1 MVFDGILLPIMVSAA
16 PSAARFLEGSTVEVL
31 QNISRSRPPKCALFD
46 FDGTLSLIR
55 EGWPQIMI
63 PMMVAVLKESGSG
76 ESDEELESVVTDFV
90 TELTGR
96 QTIYQMI
103 RLAEELEARGGTPA
117 SPQEYKS
124 RYLDLL
130 MEKIRHRRRRLR
142 TGEALPADYLVPGS
156 VQMLTALKEQ
166 GVHLYLA
173 SGTDEEYVRE
183 EARLLGMDG
192 FFGSHIYGARE
203 DYANHSKR
211 QVIERILQENR
222 IDGASLVGFG
232 DGYVEIENVKTCGG
246 IAIALATDEAN
257 PGGAPDPWK
266 RTRLRSAGADLLVP
280 DFRDWR
286 VLTRCL
292 FRRV

>member
-1 MVFDGILLPIMVSAA
+1 MAMTTPANPG
-16 PSAARFLEGSTVEVL
+16 FLERSTVEVL
-31 QNISRSRPPKCALFD
+31 QDVSRAQPPRCALFD

-55 EGWPQIMI
+55 EGWPQVMI
-63 PMMVAVLKESGSG
+63 PMMAAILKRSGTHESH
-76 ESDEELESVVTDFV
+76 EELERVVTDFV

-103 RLAEELEARGGTPA
+103 RLAEELEKRGGEPA
-117 SPQEYKS
+117 DPQEYKS

-142 TGEALPADYLVPGS
+142 TGKALPVDYLVPGS
-156 VQMLTALKEQ
+156 VQMLRALRQ
-166 GVHLYLA
+166 RGVQLYLA
-173 SGTDEEYVRE
+173 SGTDEHYVRE
-183 EARLLGMDG
+183 EARLLELDG
-192 FFGSHIYGARE
+192 FFGRHIYGARE

-211 QVIERILQENR
+211 MVIKRILRENQ

-246 IAIALATDEAN
+246 IAVALATDEAN

-266 RTRLRSAGADLLVP
+266 RTRLSAAGADLLVP

-286 VLTRCL
+286 VLIRCL
-292 FRRV
+292 FQRA

>member
-1 MVFDGILLPIMVSAA
+1 MVATTPAIP
-16 PSAARFLEGSTVEVL
+16 RYLETSSVEVL
-31 QNISRSRPPKCALFD
+31 RDVSRTRPPRCALFD

-55 EGWPQIMI
+55 EGWPQVMI
-63 PMMVAVLKESGSG
+63 PMMVDILKESGTR
-76 ESDEELESVVTDFV
+76 ESDGELERVVTDFV

-103 RLAEELEARGGTPA
+103 RLAEELEERGGTPA
-117 SPQEYKS
+117 DPQEYKS

-142 TGEALPADYLVPGS
+142 TGKAFPRDYMVPGS
-156 VQMLTALKEQ
+156 VQILRALREQ
-166 GVHLYLA
+166 GVQLYLA
-173 SGTDEEYVRE
+173 SGTDEDYVRE
-183 EARLLGMDG
+183 EARLLELDG

-211 QVIERILQENR
+211 QVIERILLENR

-232 DGYVEIENVKTCGG
+232 DGYVEIENVKSCGG
-246 IAIALATDEAN
+246 VAVAVATDEAN

-266 RTRLRSAGADLLVP
+266 RARLSAAGADLLVP

-286 VLTRCL
+286 ILIRCL
-292 FRRV
+292 FQRA

>member
-1 MVFDGILLPIMVSAA
+1 MVTTTPAS
-16 PSAARFLEGSTVEVL
+16 PRFLEASSVEVL
-31 QNISRSRPPKCALFD
+31 RDPSRTQVPRCALFD

-55 EGWPQIMI
+55 EGWPQVMI
-63 PMMVAVLKESGSG
+63 PMMVAILKQSGTR
-76 ESDEELESVVTDFV
+76 ESDEELERVVTDFV

-103 RLAEELEARGGTPA
+103 RLAEELEKRGGRPGD
-117 SPQEYKS
+117 PQEYKN

-142 TGEALPADYLVPGS
+142 TGKAVPGDYMVPGS
-156 VQMLTALKEQ
+156 VQILRALREQ
-166 GVHLYLA
+166 GVQLYLA
-173 SGTDEEYVRE
+173 SGTDEHYVRE
-183 EARLLGMDG
+183 EARLLELDG

-211 QVIERILQENR
+211 QVIERILREHQ

-232 DGYVEIENVKTCGG
+232 DGYVEIENVKSCGG
-246 IAIALATDEAN
+246 VAVALATDEAH

-266 RTRLRSAGADLLVP
+266 RRRLSAAGADLLVP
-280 DFRDWR
+280 DFRDWQ
-286 VLTRCL
+286 VLIRCL
-292 FRRV
+292 FQRA

>member
-1 MVFDGILLPIMVSAA
+1 MALTSTATPG
-16 PSAARFLEGSTVEVL
+16 FLEGSTVEVL
-31 QNISRSRPPKCALFD
+31 RDITPTQPPRCALFD

-63 PMMVAVLKESGSG
+63 PMMVAILKQSESG
-76 ESDEELESVVTDFV
+76 ESGEELERVVTEFV

-103 RLAEELEARGGTPA
+103 RLAEELEKRGGAPA
-117 SPQEYKS
+117 DPQEYKS

-130 MEKIRHRRRRLR
+130 MEKIQHRRLR
-142 TGEALPADYLVPGS
+142 LGTGKALPADYLVPGS
-156 VQMLTALKEQ
+156 IQMLRGLRER
-166 GVHLYLA
+166 GVQLYLA
-173 SGTDEEYVRE
+173 SGTDEQYVRD
-183 EARLLGMDG
+183 EAGLLGLDG
-192 FFGSHIYGARE
+192 FFGNHIYGARE

-211 QVIERILQENR
+211 MVIERILREHR

-232 DGYVEIENVKTCGG
+232 DGYVEIENVKSCGG
-246 IAIALATDEAN
+246 IAVALATDEAH

-266 RTRLRSAGADLLVP
+266 RTRLSAAGADLLVP

-286 VLTRCL
+286 VLIRCL
-292 FRRV
+292 FQRV

>member
-1 MVFDGILLPIMVSAA
+1 MVAA
-16 PSAARFLEGSTVEVL
+16 TPAKSRFLEVSTVEVL
-31 QNISRSRPPKCALFD
+31 RDVSRTQPPRCALFD

-55 EGWPQIMI
+55 EGWPEIMI
-63 PMMVAVLKESGSG
+63 PMMVDILKESGTR
-76 ESDEELESVVTDFV
+76 ESDGELERVVTDFV

-117 SPQEYKS
+117 SPHDYKR

-142 TGEALPADYLVPGS
+142 TGKALPGDYLVPGS
-156 VQMLTALKEQ
+156 VRMLRALREQ
-166 GVHLYLA
+166 GVQLYLA
-173 SGTDEEYVRE
+173 SGTDEDYVRE
-183 EARLLGMDG
+183 EARLLEVDG

-232 DGYVEIENVKTCGG
+232 DGYVEIENVKSCGG
-246 IAIALATDEAN
+246 TAVALATDEAN

-266 RTRLRSAGADLLVP
+266 RTRLSAAGADLLVP

-286 VLTRCL
+286 VLIRCL
-292 FRRV
+292 FQRG

>member
-1 MVFDGILLPIMVSAA
+1 MTTPANPG
-16 PSAARFLEGSTVEVL
+16 FLERSTVEVL
-31 QNISRSRPPKCALFD
+31 QDVSRAQPPRCALFD

-55 EGWPQIMI
+55 EGWPQVMI
-63 PMMVAVLKESGSG
+63 PMMAAILKRSGTR
-76 ESDEELESVVTDFV
+76 ETDEELERVVTDFV

-103 RLAEELEARGGTPA
+103 RLAEELGKRGGEPA
-117 SPQEYKS
+117 DPQEYKS

-142 TGEALPADYLVPGS
+142 SGKALPADYLVPGA
-156 VQMLTALKEQ
+156 VQMLRALRQ
-166 GVHLYLA
+166 RGVQLYLA
-173 SGTDEEYVRE
+173 SGTDEDYVRE
-183 EARLLGMDG
+183 EARLLELDG
-192 FFGSHIYGARE
+192 FFGRHIYGARE

-211 QVIERILQENR
+211 MVIKRILRENQ

-246 IAIALATDEAN
+246 IAVALATDEAN

-266 RTRLRSAGADLLVP
+266 RTRLSAAGADLLVP

-286 VLTRCL
+286 VLIRCL
-292 FRRV
+292 FQRA

>member
-1 MVFDGILLPIMVSAA
+1 MALTTAA
-16 PSAARFLEGSTVEVL
+16 TRGFLEASTVEVL
-31 QNISRSRPPKCALFD
+31 RDVSRTQPPRCALFD

-55 EGWPQIMI
+55 EGWPQVMI
-63 PMMVAVLKESGSG
+63 PMMVDILKESGTG
-76 ESDEELESVVTDFV
+76 ESDEELERVVTDFV

-103 RLAEELEARGGTPA
+103 RLAEELEKRGGAPA
-117 SPQEYKS
+117 DPQEYKN

-142 TGEALPADYLVPGS
+142 NGEARPADYLVPGS
-156 VQMLTALKEQ
+156 VQMLRALREH
-166 GVHLYLA
+166 GVQLYLA
-173 SGTDEEYVRE
+173 SGTDEQYVRE
-183 EARLLGMDG
+183 EARLLELDG
-192 FFGSHIYGARE
+192 FFGGHIYGARE

-211 QVIERILQENR
+211 MVIQRILRENQ

-232 DGYVEIENVKTCGG
+232 DGYVEIENVKSCGG
-246 IAIALATDEAN
+246 IAVALATDEAN

-266 RTRLRSAGADLLVP
+266 RTRLRAAGADLSVP

-286 VLTRCL
+286 ILIRCL
-292 FRRV
+292 FQRA

>member
-1 MVFDGILLPIMVSAA
+1 MALTTAA
-16 PSAARFLEGSTVEVL
+16 TRGFLEASTVEVL
-31 QNISRSRPPKCALFD
+31 RDVSQTRPPRCALFD

-55 EGWPQIMI
+55 EGWPQVMI
-63 PMMVAVLKESGSG
+63 PMMVDILKESGTG
-76 ESDEELESVVTDFV
+76 ENDEELERVVTDFV

-103 RLAEELEARGGTPA
+103 RLAEELEKRGGAPA
-117 SPQEYKS
+117 SPQEYKN

-142 TGEALPADYLVPGS
+142 AGDARPADYLVPGS
-156 VQMLTALKEQ
+156 VQMLRALREH
-166 GVHLYLA
+166 GVQLYLA
-173 SGTDEEYVRE
+173 SGTDEQYVRE
-183 EARLLGMDG
+183 EARLLELDG
-192 FFGSHIYGARE
+192 FFGGHIYGARE

-211 QVIERILQENR
+211 MVIQRILRENQ

-232 DGYVEIENVKTCGG
+232 DGYVEIENVKSCGG
-246 IAIALATDEAN
+246 IAVALATDEAN

-266 RTRLRSAGADLLVP
+266 RTRLSAAGADLSVP

-286 VLTRCL
+286 ILIRCL
-292 FRRV
+292 FQRA

>member
-1 MVFDGILLPIMVSAA
+1 MALTTSAT
-16 PSAARFLEGSTVEVL
+16 PGFLEGSTVEVL
-31 QNISRSRPPKCALFD
+31 RDVSRTQPPRCALFD

-55 EGWPQIMI
+55 EGWPQVMT
-63 PMMVAVLKESGSG
+63 PMMVAILKQSGTG
-76 ESDEELESVVTDFV
+76 ESDEELERVVTDFV

-103 RLAEELEARGGTPA
+103 RLAKELEKRGGTPA
-117 SPQEYKS
+117 HPQEYKS

-142 TGEALPADYLVPGS
+142 TGKARPADYLVPGTVRMLRALRERD
-156 VQMLTALKEQ
+156 VQ
-166 GVHLYLA
+166 LYLA
-173 SGTDEEYVRE
+173 SGTDEQYVRE
-183 EARLLGMDG
+183 EARLLELDG
-192 FFGSHIYGARE
+192 FFGNHIYGARE

-211 QVIERILQENR
+211 RVIERILREHR

-232 DGYVEIENVKTCGG
+232 DGYVEIENVKSCGG
-246 IAIALATDEAN
+246 IAVALATDEAN

-266 RTRLRSAGADLLVP
+266 RTRLSAAGADLLVP

-286 VLTRCL
+286 VLIRCL
-292 FRRV
+292 FQRA